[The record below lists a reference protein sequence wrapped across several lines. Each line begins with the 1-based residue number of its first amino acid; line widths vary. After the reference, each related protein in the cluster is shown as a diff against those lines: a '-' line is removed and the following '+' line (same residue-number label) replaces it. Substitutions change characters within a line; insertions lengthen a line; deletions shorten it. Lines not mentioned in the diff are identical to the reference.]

1 MSAAYDPENQATQ
14 AAAQPETTQSIS
26 EKDDQSGGIEALF
39 SQQAADNKKQREIN
53 NYLAL
58 MSAGFGMMG
67 GSSPYAFQNIGK
79 GAQQG
84 VATLAELNKGVGDDE
99 RALMNARISAQNAK
113 ARNDYYASVLEE
125 RKRAAL
131 SGEDIKKEA
140 QADKLQTGSARII
153 QKMQEDA
160 INNSRLIAK
169 SRIDAAAKDLANPM
183 SDEQR
188 THIYED
194 EKAKALAGL
203 KMDPI
208 FAHHSKIAI
217 PGDDPQ
223 AVSLSKDQLEL
234 VNKYLKPKA

>member
-1 MSAAYDPENQATQ
+1 
-14 AAAQPETTQSIS
+14 
-26 EKDDQSGGIEALF
+26 
-39 SQQAADNKKQREIN
+39 
-53 NYLAL
+53 
-58 MSAGFGMMG
+58 
-67 GSSPYAFQNIGK
+67 
-79 GAQQG
+79 
-84 VATLAELNKGVGDDE
+84 
-99 RALMNARISAQNAK
+99 
-113 ARNDYYASVLEE
+113 
-125 RKRAAL
+125 
-131 SGEDIKKEA
+131 
-140 QADKLQTGSARII
+140 
-153 QKMQEDA
+153 MQEDA

-217 PGDDPQ
+217 PGYDPQ

-234 VNKYLKPKA
+234 VSKYLKPKS